1 MLSKKLFLF
10 ILSLN
15 IFIANARAI
24 TYPKITIFKTTTQE
38 DKNVFYSNGSIY
50 LRGFQGP
57 GAIEVYSIIGNKITE
72 VNTQDLHSFQFLI
85 ELESRNMYII
95 RIVSSNGVKTFKI
108 VAS

>member
-15 IFIANARAI
+15 IFIANARVI

-95 RIVSSNGVKTFKI
+95 RVVSSNGVKTFKI

>member
-38 DKNVFYSNGSIY
+38 DKNVFYSNGNIY
-50 LRGFQGP
+50 LKGFQGP

-72 VNTQDLHSFQFLI
+72 VNTQDLYSFQFLI

-95 RIVSSNGVKTFKI
+95 RVVSSNEVKTFKI